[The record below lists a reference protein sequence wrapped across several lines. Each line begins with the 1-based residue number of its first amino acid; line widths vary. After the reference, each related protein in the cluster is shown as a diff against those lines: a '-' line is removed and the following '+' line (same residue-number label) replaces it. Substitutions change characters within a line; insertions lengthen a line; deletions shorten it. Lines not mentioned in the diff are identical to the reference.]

1 MFTKYILVI
10 ISQHLQFKSLCCTPE
25 THTVIHVN
33 YASVKLEKKSI
44 CECNGEGFC
53 SFTVVWAGQAS
64 MRLER
69 R

>member
-33 YASVKLEKKSI
+33 YVSIKLEKRASVKAM
-44 CECNGEGFC
+44 GRGFAVLR
-53 SFTVVWAGQAS
+53 SVGRAG
-64 MRLER
+64 LNET
-69 R
+69 